1 VEWIDPATIAGT
13 ADEPITGEDLTVDSS
28 GRIAGNRETHR
39 PGAPELHNIDTEAL
53 LMSRQNIS
61 SGRPWEA
68 QAGYSRAVRMGG
80 LFETSLTSPSAPDG
94 SILHSGDVYRQTAL
108 SLELIGNALEEAGL
122 EYADVICTRIY
133 MLDTSRWADAGRA
146 HAEVFSE
153 IRPALSF
160 IGVSGFFDP
169 LIDVEV
175 TVTAYRP
182 L

>member
-1 VEWIDPATIAGT
+1 MN
-13 ADEPITGEDLTVDSS
+13 
-28 GRIAGNRETHR
+28 RI
-39 PGAPELHNIDTEAL
+39 
-53 LMSRQNIS
+53 NIS
-61 SGRPWEA
+61 SGRPWEE

-108 SLELIGNALEEAGL
+108 SLAIIGEALEEAGL
-122 EYADVICTRIY
+122 GYRDVIRTRIY
-133 MLDTSRWADAGRA
+133 MRDTSRWAEAGKA
-146 HAEVFSE
+146 HAEVFSS

-175 TVTAYRP
+175 EVVAYTP
-182 L
+182 EHT

>member
-1 VEWIDPATIAGT
+1 
-13 ADEPITGEDLTVDSS
+13 
-28 GRIAGNRETHR
+28 
-39 PGAPELHNIDTEAL
+39 
-53 LMSRQNIS
+53 MSRINVS

-68 QAGYSRAVRMGG
+68 QAGYSRAVRVGG

-108 SLELIGNALEEAGL
+108 ALAIIGEALGEAGL
-122 EYADVICTRIY
+122 GYSDVIRTRIY
-133 MLDTSRWADAGRA
+133 MRDTARWAEAGKA

-169 LIDVEV
+169 RIDVEV
-175 TVTAYRP
+175 EVVAYAP
-182 L
+182 ASGEASP

>member
-1 VEWIDPATIAGT
+1 M
-13 ADEPITGEDLTVDSS
+13 
-28 GRIAGNRETHR
+28 N
-39 PGAPELHNIDTEAL
+39 
-53 LMSRQNIS
+53 RQNIS

-68 QAGYSRAVRMGG
+68 QAGYSRAVRIAG

-108 SLELIGNALEEAGL
+108 SLELIGAALVEAGFGF
-122 EYADVICTRIY
+122 EDVIKTRIY
-133 MLDTSRWADAGRA
+133 MRDTSRWADAGRA

-175 TVTAYRP
+175 QVVAHRDS
-182 L
+182 